1 MAVGE
6 RGDSMSGL
14 PRLVVVANRV
24 PPVTPLDKSGERR
37 AHALGGLITAVRPAI
52 QSRDALWLGW
62 SGTTSGEASNSE
74 PLITQAGNLQV
85 ATVDLTRTQANRYY
99 NGFANQTLWP
109 LLHSFTERVQFSE
122 ANYQVYYQVN
132 KLFAEILYPMLR
144 PDDIVWV
151 HDFHLFLLGQ
161 ELRRL
166 GWDNRIGFFL
176 HVPFPPVEIFTILPW
191 QRQLLKGLLAYDLVG
206 LHAQR
211 YANNLLEAFTSEMG
225 GKVSR
230 GVFSRG
236 DDTVKVAA
244 HPIGIDPSA
253 FERWAANDELREP
266 SRLLSNIS
274 SAHKVILGVDRL
286 DYTKG
291 VPERLEAF
299 ERFLEKYP
307 SMRERVT
314 MIQIS
319 APSRSSVPSYVEEKA
334 RVEQLVGKINGRFAT
349 ADWVPIHYFY
359 RTYAQD
365 ELAPI
370 FRRSDIGLVT
380 PLRDGMN
387 LVAKEFV
394 AAQDEDPGVVIL
406 SRFCGA
412 AETMVDALI
421 VNPYDLDATA
431 TAIYD
436 ALHMPLKERLRR
448 WKALH
453 ADIAKN
459 TSSAWCEGFLS
470 DLATANHK
478 KAGVPQ

>member
-6 RGDSMSGL
+6 WGDSMSEKA
-14 PRLVVVANRV
+14 RLVVVANRV
-24 PPVTPLDKSGERR
+24 PPLSSMDKPGERT
-37 AHALGGLITAVRPAI
+37 AHALGGLVTAVRPAI
-52 QSRDALWLGW
+52 ESRDALWLGW
-62 SGTTSGEASNSE
+62 SGTTAGDASVSGPSVA
-74 PLITQAGNLQV
+74 QVGNLQV
-85 ATVDLTRTQANRYY
+85 ATVDLTRTQSNRYY

-132 KLFAEILYPMLR
+132 KLFAETLYPMLR
-144 PDDIVWV
+144 SDDIVWV

-166 GWDNRIGFFL
+166 GWDSNIGFFL
-176 HVPFPPVEIFTILPW
+176 HVPFPPVEMFTILPW
-191 QRQLLKGLLAYDLVG
+191 QRQILKGLLAYDLVG

-211 YANNLLEAFTSEMG
+211 YANNLLEALTSEMG
-225 GKVSR
+225 GQMSG
-230 GVFSRG
+230 GVYSRG
-236 DDTVKVAA
+236 DDRVKVAA
-244 HPIGIDPSA
+244 HPIGIDPPA

-266 SRLLSNIS
+266 SRLLRNIS
-274 SAHKVILGVDRL
+274 PTHKVILGVDRL

-334 RVEQLVGKINGRFAT
+334 RVEQLVGKINGRFSS
-349 ADWVPIHYFY
+349 ADWVPIHYLY

-370 FRRSDIGLVT
+370 FRRTDIGLVT

-412 AETMVDALI
+412 AETMGDALI

-436 ALHMPLKERLRR
+436 ALHMPLKERQRR

-453 ADIAKN
+453 ADVTKN
-459 TSSAWCEGFLS
+459 TSAAWCEVFLN
-470 DLATANHK
+470 DLAEAKGK
-478 KAGVPQ
+478 KAGAPS